1 MRWLKK
7 HLPCK
12 SDNLSS
18 SPIIPVKVEEKTNSI
33 KLSSDLYTPF
43 TYHTKII
50 IIIIIATYRK
60 MAQWIEA
67 LAAEPGGL
75 SLIPG
80 TYMVEGETQL
90 HQVVLSTAW
99 GET

>member
-1 MRWLKK
+1 MRWFKK

-18 SPIIPVKVEEKTNSI
+18 SPITPVKVEEKTNSI
-33 KLSSDLYTPF
+33 KLPSDLYTAF
-43 TYHTKII
+43 TYHTL
-50 IIIIIATYRK
+50 IIIIIATYMK
-60 MAQWIEA
+60 LAQWIEA
-67 LAAEPGGL
+67 HAAEPGGL

-80 TYMVEGETQL
+80 TYMVDRDAQL
-90 HQVVLSTAW
+90 HQVFFTAW

>member
-1 MRWLKK
+1 M
-7 HLPCK
+7 
-12 SDNLSS
+12 
-18 SPIIPVKVEEKTNSI
+18 KVEEKTNSI

-43 TYHTKII
+43 TYHI
-50 IIIIIATYRK
+50 IIIIIATYMM
-60 MAQWIEA
+60 MAQWMEA

-80 TYMVEGETQL
+80 TYMVEEKIQL